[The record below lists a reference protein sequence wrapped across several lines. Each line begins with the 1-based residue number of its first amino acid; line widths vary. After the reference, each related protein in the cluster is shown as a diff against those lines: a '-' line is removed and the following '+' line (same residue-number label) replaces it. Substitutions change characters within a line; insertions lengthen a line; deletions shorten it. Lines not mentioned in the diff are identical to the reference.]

1 MKKNLIW
8 IGLILLLLCGT
19 LSAVDVEVEAFV
31 DKNKI
36 GLDDYLQLTFQ
47 VSGDKASSVR
57 APITSGVA
65 DFKIQGQSSSSSTN
79 MTVVNGKM
87 TKVAKK
93 NYLYTMRP
101 KRKGKLTIPSLT
113 VTYKNKR
120 YSSAPITIYVVEG
133 STEPAPQV
141 QGNSNT
147 QQSGKLSDNLFLV
160 AEVNKTQVYKGEP
173 IKVDY
178 KILTRYDIG
187 GMSFASE
194 PSFEGFWKEEVYTA
208 ERVNFKP
215 VNRGG
220 VRFEEMLLK
229 SLTLTA
235 NEAGRIEIPALE
247 LNVEVRTQS
256 KSFFSFGETRSY
268 KIKNKAV
275 PIDVKELPTANQPT
289 GFNGAVGSFRL
300 NSSISQDSLKVG
312 DSFTYTLEISGSGNI
327 NNIEIPKLPEIDHLR
342 FLDPEVTTE
351 MNKNKVSGKKTI
363 KYLVVAQEQGK
374 FEIPALKF
382 SYFDSQRNSYKTL
395 STQKFKVKVAEGDLT
410 FINSGTAQQLIARE
424 GADIGFIIS
433 DSKLD
438 SFNLK
443 FNQVGYWILYLLA
456 LLTLPISALYAK
468 EQDKLSGNVSYQRS
482 KMANKILKK
491 YLKQADEFA
500 KTNSVDFY
508 ASAQT
513 GLSSYLADKLHIARG
528 SSTDI
533 MLKTIKDINFPTE
546 LVVSIES
553 IFQRYSQARFMP
565 GGFAEENISTDYD
578 ELKRILSAITKV
590 KI

>member
-8 IGLILLLLCGT
+8 VGLILLLLLGT
-19 LSAVDVEVEAFV
+19 LAAVDVEVEAFV

-47 VSGDKASSVR
+47 ISGDKASSVQ
-57 APITSGVA
+57 APNVSGIA
-65 DFKIQGQSSSSSTN
+65 DFKVQGQSSSSNSSTRI
-79 MTVVNGKM
+79 VNGKM
-87 TKVAKK
+87 TRETKK
-93 NYLYTMRP
+93 NYLFTMRP

-113 VTYKNKR
+113 VKFKNKR
-120 YSSAPITIYVVEG
+120 YSSSPITIYVQEG
-133 STEPAPQV
+133 STEPAPPV
-141 QGNSNT
+141 RGESSN
-147 QQSGKLSDNLFLV
+147 QQSGKMSDNLFLV
-160 AEVNKTQVYKGEP
+160 AEVNKTQAYKGEP

-194 PSFEGFWKEEVYTA
+194 PSFDGFWKEEVYTA
-208 ERVNFKP
+208 DRVNFKP

-229 SLTLTA
+229 SLTLTP
-235 NEAGRIEIPALE
+235 NEAGKISVPSLE

-256 KSFFSFGETRSY
+256 NSFFSFGETRSY
-268 KIKNKAV
+268 KIRNKAV
-275 PIDVKELPTANQPT
+275 PIIVKELPTANQPAS
-289 GFNGAVGSFRL
+289 FNGAVGSFRL
-300 NSSISQDSLKVG
+300 NSSISEDSLKVG
-312 DSFTYTLEISGSGNI
+312 DSFTYTIEISGRGNL
-327 NNIEIPKLPEIDHLR
+327 NNVEIPQLPEIDHLR
-342 FLDPEVTTE
+342 FLDPEVSTE
-351 MNKNKVSGKKTI
+351 MNKNKASGKKTI

-382 SYFDSQRNSYKTL
+382 SYFDSQRKKYKTL
-395 STQKFKVKVAEGDLT
+395 SSKKFRVKVAEGDLT

-424 GADIGFIIS
+424 GADIGFIIR

-438 SFNLK
+438 NFNLK
-443 FNQVGYWILYLLA
+443 FNQIGYWLLYLLA
-456 LLTLPISALYAK
+456 LLTLPVSALYAK
-468 EQDKLSGNVSYQRS
+468 EQDKLSGNASYQRS

-500 KTNSVDFY
+500 KTNSVEFY

-513 GLSSYLADKLHIARG
+513 GLSSYLADRLHIARG
-528 SSTDI
+528 SSTEV
-533 MLKTIKDINFPTE
+533 MLKTIKERNFPTE
-546 LVVSIES
+546 LVASIES

-565 GGFAEENISTDYD
+565 GGFAEENITTDYD
-578 ELKRILSAITKV
+578 ELKRILAAITKV

>member
-1 MKKNLIW
+1 MNKNLIW
-8 IGLILLLLCGT
+8 IGLTLLLLFGT

-31 DKNKI
+31 DNNKI

-47 VSGDKASSVR
+47 VSGDKATSVR
-57 APITSGVA
+57 APSTSGIA
-65 DFKIQGQSSSSSTN
+65 DFKIQGQSSSSSTST
-79 MTVVNGKM
+79 TVVNGKM
-87 TKVAKK
+87 AKVVKK
-93 NYLYTMRP
+93 KYLFTMRP

-133 STEPAPQV
+133 STEPAPPV
-141 QGNSNT
+141 RGESSS
-147 QQSGKLSDNLFLV
+147 QQSGNLSENLFLV
-160 AEVNKTQVYKGEP
+160 AEVDKKQVYKGEP

-178 KILTRYDIG
+178 KVYTRYDTG
-187 GMSFASE
+187 GMSIASE
-194 PSFEGFWKEEVYTA
+194 PSFDGFWKEEVFAAT
-208 ERVNFKP
+208 RVNFKP

-220 VRFEEMLLK
+220 VRFEAMLVK
-229 SLTLTA
+229 SFTLMP
-235 NEAGRIEIPALE
+235 NEAGQINIPVLE

-256 KSFFSFGETRSY
+256 NSFFNFGETRSY
-268 KIKNKAV
+268 RVKNKPV
-275 PIDVKELPTANQPT
+275 PIIVKQLPAANQPAD
-289 GFNGAVGSFRL
+289 FNGAVGNFRL
-300 NSSISQDSLKVG
+300 TSSISEDSLKVG
-312 DSFTYTLEISGSGNI
+312 DSFTYNLEISGRGNL
-327 NNIEIPKLPEIDHLR
+327 NTVEIPTLPEIDHLR

-351 MNKNKVSGKKTI
+351 MNKDKVSGKKTI

-382 SYFDSQRNSYKTL
+382 SYFDSQRKTYKTL
-395 STQKFKVKVAEGDLT
+395 STKKFKLKVAEGDLT

-433 DSKLD
+433 DSKLENF
-438 SFNLK
+438 SLK
-443 FNQVGYWILYLLA
+443 FNQIGYWILYLLA

-468 EQDKLSGNVSYQRS
+468 EQDKLSGNVSYQRQ

-500 KTNSVDFY
+500 KVNQVEFY

-528 SSTDI
+528 SSTEVL
-533 MLKTIKDINFPTE
+533 LKSVKERNFPTE
-546 LVVSIES
+546 LVES
-553 IFQRYSQARFMP
+553 IDSIFKRYSQARFMP
-565 GGFAEENISTDYD
+565 GGFAQENITTDYD